1 MFPVKLVF
9 ELLLRYQS
17 IFCICFRSYISHC
30 QSEILHSIA
39 FIINCTDIL
48 YFELCVL
55 HLGSLIKLVYF
66 SRHAELSTEDK
77 RKISTK
83 RRLGMFNGGRRSY
96 PILGGRLH
104 FVKFETGKLNEC
116 LDFISS
122 KQLHRGG
129 MQIKLWIV
137 NNLNLV
143 SSSVFY
149 DPSVDSVHL

>member
-1 MFPVKLVF
+1 VPVLTIIYSLSKGLTFCTLKFEIYVFP
-9 ELLLRYQS
+9 
-17 IFCICFRSYISHC
+17 
-30 QSEILHSIA
+30 
-39 FIINCTDIL
+39 
-48 YFELCVL
+48 
-55 HLGSLIKLVYF
+55 LGSLIKLVYF

-83 RRLGMFNGGRRSY
+83 RKLGMFNGGRRSY

-129 MQIKLWIV
+129 MQTLVLVI
-137 NNLNLV
+137 NNWNVV
-143 SSSVFY
+143 SSS
-149 DPSVDSVHL
+149 